1 METKIMNNMKIL
13 LLSFLF
19 ITSNVYAELSA
30 DQVAKLGNELT
41 PLGGEKAGNSDGS
54 IPAWEGGLTQ
64 APSGY
69 SEGGYYVDPYA
80 GDVIKV
86 TITPDNM
93 AEHTDKLTEGHKAL
107 LETYPDSFK
116 MNIYPT
122 HRSAAA
128 PQHVYD
134 ATKKIAAAAKLTADG
149 NGVDNAIIGIP
160 FPVPSNGLEVIWN
173 HILRFRA
180 DFAEREIA
188 QAAPTRGGSYTLVEF
203 SDQFNLQYNLP
214 GMTAEKLNNII
225 LYFKQEVKAPAR
237 LAGGIL
243 LVHETLNQKAENRK
257 AWLYNPGQRR
267 VRRAPN
273 VAFDNPGTASDGMRT
288 NDQFD
293 MFNGSP
299 ERYNWKLVGKK
310 EIYVP
315 YNNYKLQDPSVKY
328 ADILKPLHI
337 NPEIPRYELHRVWVV
352 DATLKEGSRH
362 LYKRRTFYIDE
373 DSWQILTVD
382 QYDNR
387 DQLWRVSEGFAINH
401 YNVPNLWTTLEV
413 HTDLQAGRYIAIG
426 LTNENKPYNFDAQF
440 DTSEFTPSALRRA
453 GKR

>member
-1 METKIMNNMKIL
+1 MNNMKIL

-225 LYFKQEVKAPAR
+225 YISSKKLKHP
-237 LAGGIL
+237 
-243 LVHETLNQKAENRK
+243 LV
-257 AWLYNPGQRR
+257 WLE
-267 VRRAPN
+267 
-273 VAFDNPGTASDGMRT
+273 AS
-288 NDQFD
+288 F
-293 MFNGSP
+293 
-299 ERYNWKLVGKK
+299 
-310 EIYVP
+310 
-315 YNNYKLQDPSVKY
+315 
-328 ADILKPLHI
+328 
-337 NPEIPRYELHRVWVV
+337 
-352 DATLKEGSRH
+352 
-362 LYKRRTFYIDE
+362 
-373 DSWQILTVD
+373 
-382 QYDNR
+382 
-387 DQLWRVSEGFAINH
+387 
-401 YNVPNLWTTLEV
+401 
-413 HTDLQAGRYIAIG
+413 
-426 LTNENKPYNFDAQF
+426 
-440 DTSEFTPSALRRA
+440 
-453 GKR
+453 